1 MLSNQLL
8 VILCSA
14 HGTGGGVAG
23 MIAGGAAAAAAAY
36 GAGAHHGHG
45 HGHGGQGGYVHN
57 AAGAMGIP
65 GFSGGHGHGKFK
77 HGKHGHGKFKQ
88 GKHGMLKKHGFK
100 KWK

>member
-1 MLSNQLL
+1 MLLL
-8 VILCSA
+8 VGLSVILLLV
-14 HGTGGGVAG
+14 HGPGGVAG

-36 GAGAHHGHG
+36 GHHGHG

-57 AAGAMGIP
+57 AANAMGMP
-65 GFSGGHGHGKFK
+65 GFSGHSHGKFK